1 MEEKIAGHY
10 CGEYD
15 GGGLQSR
22 IVNAL
27 EAAGKNPY
35 DLEPRDLSVIDQ
47 LHTGGHLATREMAE
61 KAGFRP
67 EMEIL
72 DAGCGIGGTSRLLA
86 KEFGCRVTGI
96 DLVDEFV
103 SCARFLTESTG
114 LEDLAKFETGGIE
127 DLAYPEE
134 RFDAVLCQHT
144 LMNIE
149 DKAKVFA
156 EFRRVLKPSGLLI
169 LHEVVQEKE
178 TPIALPVPWAQT
190 PEISFLVS
198 SERFKSFP
206 DQAGFETVMFQ
217 TDRERAESWWRRVR
231 DASEKSRDSQKPLG
245 PHVIFREM
253 GPQFGANML
262 ENVRNRF
269 VSVIQGI
276 CKNPGDYGE
285 YRH

>member
-1 MEEKIAGHY
+1 MEEKITGHY

-27 EAAGKNPY
+27 EKAGKDPC
-35 DLEPRDLSVIDQ
+35 DLELRDLSVIDQ

-61 KAGFRP
+61 KAGFRSG
-67 EMEIL
+67 MEVL
-72 DAGCGIGGTSRLLA
+72 DAGCGIGGSSRLLA
-86 KEFGCRVTGI
+86 EEFECRVTGI

-103 SCARFLTESTG
+103 SCARFLTKSTG
-114 LEDLAKFETGGIE
+114 LEDLAAFETGGIE
-127 DLAYPEE
+127 DLPYPED

-156 EFRRVLKPSGLLI
+156 EFRRVLKPSGLLV

-178 TPIALPVPWAQT
+178 TPIALPVPWAQS
-190 PEISFLVS
+190 PEISFLTS
-198 SERFKSFP
+198 SKQLKSLL
-206 DQAGFETVMFQ
+206 DQEGFENLMLETN
-217 TDRERAESWWRRVR
+217 RERAESWWQRVR
-231 DASEKSRDSQKPLG
+231 DASKKLQHTGKPLG

-253 GPQFGANML
+253 GPHFGANML
-262 ENVRNRF
+262 ENVRNRS

-276 CKNPGDYGE
+276 CKSPATG
-285 YRH
+285 